1 MEDHADCEAARSSK
15 GDDLSIAIHPSNVG
29 EACVGQ
35 VFCVTLI
42 CVNQV
47 RACVAFVHLSG
58 KGTLQWI
65 PSWSRDI

>member
-1 MEDHADCEAARSSK
+1 MEGLMEDHADCEAARSSK
-15 GDDLSIAIHPSNVG
+15 VDNLSIAVHPSNVG

-58 KGTLQWI
+58 KRDFLWI
-65 PSWSRDI
+65 RSW